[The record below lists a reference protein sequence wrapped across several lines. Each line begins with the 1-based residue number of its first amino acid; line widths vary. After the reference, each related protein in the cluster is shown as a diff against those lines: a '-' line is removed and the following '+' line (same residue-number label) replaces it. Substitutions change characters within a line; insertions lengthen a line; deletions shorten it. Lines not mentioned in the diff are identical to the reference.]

1 MLYFTKVLTAFLLGQ
16 RARRSQQAR
25 RSHHHAS
32 GVHPAPLFCALARI
46 FNLDPLQKFV
56 RQFEGKPGNDML
68 AEIYS
73 MLAQLMFN
81 THRLEQVRAACTLHV

>member
-1 MLYFTKVLTAFLLGQ
+1 VPSFSDF
-16 RARRSQQAR
+16 
-25 RSHHHAS
+25 
-32 GVHPAPLFCALARI
+32 RI
-46 FNLDPLQKFV
+46 FSSAINSIRPQKFV

-81 THRLEQVRAACTLHV
+81 TKRLDEVCALCSFKV

>member
-1 MLYFTKVLTAFLLGQ
+1 MFNFGSHLRFFQVSELVAANRPDEAITMLQACPPSLISAFF
-16 RARRSQQAR
+16 S
-25 RSHHHAS
+25 
-32 GVHPAPLFCALARI
+32 PAINSIRP
-46 FNLDPLQKFV
+46 QKFV

-81 THRLEQVRAACTLHV
+81 TQRLDQVCVLCSFKA